1 MTSQSTTTIATEDH
15 LSCSPLRRYLYARA
29 GELPTEEEIV
39 AMEAMAKGFAE
50 GLTTAEETPR
60 SVIWSVRTAIPMAD

>member
-1 MTSQSTTTIATEDH
+1 MDNQSATIATEDH
-15 LSCSPLRRYLYARA
+15 LSCSPLRRYLYARE

-39 AMEAMAKGFAE
+39 AMENLATGFAE

-60 SVIWSVRTAIPMAD
+60 SLVWSFRTATPLAD